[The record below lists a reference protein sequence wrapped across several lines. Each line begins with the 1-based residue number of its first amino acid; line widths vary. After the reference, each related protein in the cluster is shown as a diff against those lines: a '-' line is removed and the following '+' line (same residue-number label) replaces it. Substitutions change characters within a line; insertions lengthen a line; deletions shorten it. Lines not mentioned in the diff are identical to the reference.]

1 VPEGRQED
9 REQLLVA
16 NFYCG
21 GTQDLLSRYGHGCDV
36 DCSVEEKTRSRC
48 SGLWEQYSDR
58 THTDL
63 QANTRH
69 NNTVTIYGLI
79 TAQIMDIAYDS
90 YETTNDTTL
99 LCTALLILVLPVTQ
113 HYIFTVL
120 RVRAQLLKLINM
132 STIRGYL

>member
-1 VPEGRQED
+1 VPVGRQED

-16 NFYCG
+16 NFHCG
-21 GTQDLLSRYGHGCDV
+21 GTQD
-36 DCSVEEKTRSRC
+36 CSVEKKARTRC
-48 SGLWEQYSDR
+48 SGPLATIHGPDA
-58 THTDL
+58 HGP

-79 TAQIMDIAYDS
+79 TAQITDIA

-99 LCTALLILVLPVTQ
+99 LCTALLTLVLPVTE

-120 RVRAQLLKLINM
+120 RVRAQLLKLVNM